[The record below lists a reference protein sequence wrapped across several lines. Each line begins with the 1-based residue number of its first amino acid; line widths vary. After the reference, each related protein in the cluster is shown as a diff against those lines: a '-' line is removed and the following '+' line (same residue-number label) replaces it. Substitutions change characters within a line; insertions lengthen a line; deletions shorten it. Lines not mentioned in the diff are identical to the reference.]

1 MSNVFNKYLFLVI
14 FLLKGWST
22 SYADYGQFN
31 KSISVPVLNSTCAET
46 QFITQ
51 NTTYNL
57 VFDKNHQDPERENYF
72 EINEVEDKTQEEDEI
87 DRSLS
92 RFGGCFSAIL
102 HAQFFENQL
111 CVVKEKTQRSK
122 EYIFTSILKLHVKHQ
137 VFII

>member
-14 FLLKGWST
+14 FLLKGWFT

-31 KSISVPVLNSTCAET
+31 KSISVPVLNTAYVET

-51 NTTYNL
+51 NINDL
-57 VFDKNHQDPERENYF
+57 VFDKNHQDSERENYF

-87 DRSLS
+87 DRNLS
-92 RFGGCFSAIL
+92 KFGGYFSAIL

-122 EYIFTSILKLHVKHQ
+122 EYLFTSILKLHVKYQ

>member
-1 MSNVFNKYLFLVI
+1 MSNVFNKYLFLVV

-31 KSISVPVLNSTCAET
+31 KSISVPVLNTACVET

-51 NTTYNL
+51 NINDL
-57 VFDKNHQDPERENYF
+57 VFDKNHEDSERENYF

-87 DRSLS
+87 DRNLS
-92 RFGGCFSAIL
+92 KFGGYFSAIL

-111 CVVKEKTQRSK
+111 CVVKEKTQRCK
-122 EYIFTSILKLHVKHQ
+122 EYLFTSILKLHVKYQ